1 VKPATPLVVAMFAR
15 CKSHIPYWLP
25 GYATPILYA
34 GGIVLKTAQR
44 MVFVKIIS
52 NYIKIKMIKKL
63 GEDQIK

>member
-1 VKPATPLVVAMFAR
+1 MEEDLN
-15 CKSHIPYWLP
+15 P

-44 MVFVKIIS
+44 TAFVKIIS

>member
-1 VKPATPLVVAMFAR
+1 MR
-15 CKSHIPYWLP
+15 P

-34 GGIVLKTAQR
+34 GGIVLKTAQKTA
-44 MVFVKIIS
+44 FVNIIS